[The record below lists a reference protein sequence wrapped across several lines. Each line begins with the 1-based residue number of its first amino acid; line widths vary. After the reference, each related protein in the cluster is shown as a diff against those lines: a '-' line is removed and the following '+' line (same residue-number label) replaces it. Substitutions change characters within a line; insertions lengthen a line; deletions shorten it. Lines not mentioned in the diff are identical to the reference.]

1 MLSNTEK
8 DLIVQIWDKML
19 PMAEEIGSEALL
31 RYAVLDQENIGL
43 AYRPIFL

>member
-8 DLIVQIWDKML
+8 ELIVQIWDKML
-19 PMAEEIGSEALL
+19 PVAEDIGSEALL
-31 RYAVLDQENIGL
+31 RYAVDQANIGL

>member
-8 DLIVQIWDKML
+8 ELIVQIWDKML
-19 PMAEEIGSEALL
+19 PVAEDIGSEALL
-31 RYAVLDQENIGL
+31 RYAVLDQANIGL